1 MVTFLKAICRYTIV
15 KNDSDDSEDETVQN
29 DLLKEHVKV
38 VDAFDEI
45 LNELENVRIAL
56 PKSQYTLRKESK
68 VLKRNSVS
76 KIINTLQKYRKQS
89 KKAQLFL
96 NCSFLNRKLLFK

>member
-1 MVTFLKAICRYTIV
+1 MVTFLKAFCRYTIV

-56 PKSQYTLRKESK
+56 PKSQYTLRKESRS
-68 VLKRNSVS
+68 LSE
-76 KIINTLQKYRKQS
+76 
-89 KKAQLFL
+89 
-96 NCSFLNRKLLFK
+96 LLLAK

>member
-1 MVTFLKAICRYTIV
+1 MINFNDNQFYFSNELLLVTFLKAICRYTIV

-56 PKSQYTLRKESK
+56 PKSQYTLRKES
-68 VLKRNSVS
+68 R
-76 KIINTLQKYRKQS
+76 Y
-89 KKAQLFL
+89 
-96 NCSFLNRKLLFK
+96 